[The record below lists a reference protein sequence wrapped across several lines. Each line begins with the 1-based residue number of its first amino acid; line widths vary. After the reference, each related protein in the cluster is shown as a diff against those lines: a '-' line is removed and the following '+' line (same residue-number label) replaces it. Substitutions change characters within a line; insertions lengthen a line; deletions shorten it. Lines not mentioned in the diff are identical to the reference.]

1 MAKERR
7 FRTDAILM
15 AANQWFL
22 MACRIVIV
30 ALMTRLVSQTEL
42 GVYFLVLQIV
52 TVIRLFTEWG
62 MPTGLQKLIAVADA
76 NHQPEQTRRY
86 TITSSQILLT
96 TTAIAAA
103 IIVACWPFITG
114 PMFEEPLMEP
124 FWWLAVAW
132 LLLHGIEDMAS
143 AYFRARRQI
152 GRAALVIGLPRSLF
166 LLLALIFA
174 LLMSGSLSLQWLMFL
189 VLISWV
195 ISAFGA
201 TSVVASDVLRMPVS
215 QAESKSETV
224 REMMA
229 YCTPLMLHKGAVV
242 LFTSANLWILG
253 IFRTT
258 EEVAVFGAVSR
269 LAASMALVMGVINK
283 VLPAR
288 VAKLYAEGKI
298 KQMEGLMRDASTVA
312 CVVAVPIALA
322 CIFFGGRI
330 LEVAFTNDY
339 ASGAVALA
347 MLAVGQFLSVFVGP
361 AGFVMQM
368 SGGHITLLKVSIVTA
383 VINIVL
389 ALCLVPG
396 WGIDGAAATATVSLL
411 IQNVML
417 IVIVRRRHG
426 VWTVPRVPKSLARRL
441 QKNLDS
447 EG

>member
-1 MAKERR
+1 M
-7 FRTDAILM
+7 
-15 AANQWFL
+15 
-22 MACRIVIV
+22 
-30 ALMTRLVSQTEL
+30 MTRLVTKTEL

-52 TVIRLFTEWG
+52 TVVRLFTEWG

-76 NHQPEQTRRY
+76 NEAPEQTRRY
-86 TITSSQILLT
+86 TITSAKILLT
-96 TTAIAAA
+96 TTAVASA
-103 IIVACWPFITG
+103 IIVACWPFIIG

-132 LLLHGIEDMAS
+132 LLLHGVEDMAS

-166 LLLALIFA
+166 LLIALTVA
-174 LLMSGSLSLQWLMFL
+174 LLMSGTLSLEWLMLL

-195 ISAFGA
+195 ITAFGA
-201 TSVVASDVLRMPVS
+201 TGVVSADIFRMPV
-215 QAESKSETV
+215 QRTESRYETA
-224 REMMA
+224 REILA

-253 IFRTT
+253 IYRPT
-258 EEVAVFGAVSR
+258 EDVAVFGAVSR

-322 CIFFGGRI
+322 CILFGREI
-330 LEVAFTNDY
+330 LDVAFTDDY
-339 ASGAVALA
+339 GEGALALA
-347 MLAVGQFLSVFVGP
+347 MLATGQFLSVFVGP

-383 VINIVL
+383 VINVIL
-389 ALCLVPG
+389 ALCLVPI
-396 WGIDGAAATATVSLL
+396 WGIDGAAATATVSLF

-426 VWTVPRVPKSLARRL
+426 VWTVPRVPKALARRL
-441 QKNLDS
+441 RTSHESDD
-447 EG
+447 